1 MVSEEHDTKKL
12 DIQKITEPN
21 KNLPTVSSLPGD
33 EVVPIQNIAVW
44 IDPLDATQEY
54 TGIVHFNVV

>member
-12 DIQKITEPN
+12 DIQTITEPQ
-21 KNLPTVSSLPGD
+21 KNLAAVSSLPGD
-33 EVVPIQNIAVW
+33 EVVPIQSTAVW

-54 TGIVHFNVV
+54 TGMALFSFI